1 MSDAATPRT
10 IGIVLFED
18 VEELDAAGPWEVLAS
33 WTRTHPEDG
42 YRVTTPSPDGGGPV
56 AGHRRGGRGI
66 LEG

>member
-1 MSDAATPRT
+1 M
-10 IGIVLFED
+10 LFED